1 MTSASGGDDTEPAAD
16 VTGGSARDEAGGSA
30 ADVTGGSLD
39 ERIARHGGRLTASEH
54 RVAAYL
60 REHVD
65 EVAFQNAGELGAS
78 TGTSDAT
85 VIRTV
90 KALGYRGLPDL
101 KRALRSAVKQR
112 MSPAEQLSHSM
123 DSLGKDPARI
133 LRHALA
139 LAVDQMAAAA
149 RTVNPDA
156 FGVAT
161 ELVAG
166 ARDVVVLGAGPL
178 GTVAE
183 YLALR
188 LSRISVRAR
197 AATTTGYLLADGLVN
212 LREGDALVVVTAGL
226 TTAEL
231 TAALEHAHRAGAS
244 AVVLTDTVPTV
255 AAGRIAASLVV
266 PTAPTRRISAVS
278 AIIMIAEALVIAVA
292 AQDPARSLAAVE
304 SLVGLRGRF
313 TGEPLGEPGPV
324 ADWPLVNDR
333 AT

>member
-1 MTSASGGDDTEPAAD
+1 MSSSSGGGDTQPSAD
-16 VTGGSARDEAGGSA
+16 TA
-30 ADVTGGSLD
+30 GGSLD

-65 EVAFQNAGELGAS
+65 EVAFQSAGELGAS

-90 KALGYRGLPDL
+90 KSLGYRGLPDL

-123 DSLGKDPARI
+123 DSLGKDPAQI
-133 LRHALA
+133 LKHALA

-156 FGVAT
+156 FRVAT

-178 GTVAE
+178 GSVAE

-188 LSRISVRAR
+188 LSRVGVRAH
-197 AATTTGYLLADGLVN
+197 ATTTTGYLLADGLVN
-212 LREGDALVVVTAGL
+212 LREGDVLVVVTAGL
-226 TTAEL
+226 TTPEL
-231 TAALEHAHRAGAS
+231 SAALDHAHRAGAS
-244 AVVLTDTVPTV
+244 VVALTDTVPAVT
-255 AAGRIAASLVV
+255 AGRIAASLVV
-266 PTAPTRRISAVS
+266 PTAPARRISAVS
-278 AIIMIAEALVIAVA
+278 TITMLAEALVIAVA
-292 AQDPARSLAAVE
+292 AQDPEGSLSAVE
-304 SLVGLRGRF
+304 SLIALRGRF

-324 ADWPLVNDR
+324 ADWPLVSDR
-333 AT
+333 EGKERRAYG